1 MNPILPKQYFVP
13 DVEARAM
20 PDGRLYLYGSL
31 DLSGCRDYCSHEY
44 RVFSTDDP
52 ALSRWTDHGVSF
64 RNTADAPGIPWKPG
78 VRLYAPDAI
87 YRNGK
92 YYLYICGADN
102 FEAVAVSDTPYGP
115 FTDARPIL
123 GADGDSID
131 PSVFIDDDGQAY
143 YLWGQFSLRGAKLCD
158 DMCTLEPGSIRT
170 GILTEQEH
178 GFHEGASLRKRN
190 GKYYIIY
197 TDITRGKATCMSY
210 AMADSPLGPY
220 TRGGV
225 IVDNM
230 YCDPSTWNN
239 HGSIEEYN
247 GQWYV
252 FYHRSSQNGNT
263 CRRVC
268 AEPITFNEDGTINEV
283 QMTSQGAA
291 GPLSA
296 FETIDAACACRMK
309 GNCYITPDPDTGKA
323 DAPHEILT
331 DCGGGNWCG
340 DWAEYRYIDFGTGA
354 VSCTISAK
362 GTGRIL
368 VKVSGS
374 DTPVCTL
381 DLDSPTTF
389 CPCTV
394 PLSEPCTGIRTV
406 WIVFEGKGM
415 AMDYFTFASVT

>member
-1 MNPILPKQYFVP
+1 M
-13 DVEARAM
+13 
-20 PDGRLYLYGSL
+20 
-31 DLSGCRDYCSHEY
+31 
-44 RVFSTDDP
+44 
-52 ALSRWTDHGVSF
+52 
-64 RNTADAPGIPWKPG
+64 
-78 VRLYAPDAI
+78 
-87 YRNGK
+87 
-92 YYLYICGADN
+92 
-102 FEAVAVSDTPYGP
+102 
-115 FTDARPIL
+115 
-123 GADGDSID
+123 
-131 PSVFIDDDGQAY
+131 FIDDDGQAY